1 MNKKE
6 ISELSRRFKPEK
18 ANIGRIYGCYVNG
31 SSKEVISYSNEAK
44 SIFAQNVPENGT
56 LEQMLKDYYPQ
67 YNLSGR
73 ETATDAEEFYDPRS
87 NASNESGE

>member
-31 SSKEVISYSNEAK
+31 SSKEVISYLDE
-44 SIFAQNVPENGT
+44 SIALQYRQN
-56 LEQMLKDYYPQ
+56 LRMLCEWQ
-67 YNLSGR
+67 QQGSHFLS
-73 ETATDAEEFYDPRS
+73 
-87 NASNESGE
+87 